1 MEEMEMEVVEEMVEE
16 MEMEEVMEIEGV
28 AFPPPALLKGCS
40 NDV

>member
-1 MEEMEMEVVEEMVEE
+1 MAMVVEEMVEE

-28 AFPPPALLKGCS
+28 ASPPPALLKGCS

>member
-1 MEEMEMEVVEEMVEE
+1 MEE

-28 AFPPPALLKGCS
+28 AFPPLALLKGCS